1 MFQGIQDLGFSFELS
16 VTLFRYLDCHMR
28 VFLERVDPMVAALA
42 QESIEIV
49 NVHAGYYYI
58 RLLLFLKD
66 NMAI

>member
-1 MFQGIQDLGFSFELS
+1 
-16 VTLFRYLDCHMR
+16 MR